1 MHAHITAY
9 KGRLIFELKTKHA
22 IKNEVL
28 TTLDKSS
35 VIGQI
40 IINTKKNLGISKEA
54 LALLKKIGKTKEH
67 IGEIDW
73 SKNHTGQDT
82 FIWSGRAQD
91 IKRPEDMLAS
101 KTYKIMAHTIIEN
114 MVPQGAMQ
122 AIDLI
127 EKKFQC

>member
-35 VIGQI
+35 VIGQV

-54 LALLKKIGKTKEH
+54 LLLLKTIQKAKQH
-67 IGEIDW
+67 VGEIDW
-73 SKNHTGQDT
+73 AKNHAGHDT

-101 KTYKIMAHTIIEN
+101 KNYKIMAHTIIEN
-114 MVPQGAMQ
+114 VVPQGAMK
-122 AIDLI
+122 AIDSI
-127 EKKFQC
+127 ERKFKC